1 MACNSRQ
8 KGKRGELDLAKALKE
23 NFGWASARRSQQ
35 FCGDAGDSDLI
46 AEEAPTLFI
55 ECKLVQNLN
64 LHKAMDLAVEQAGGM
79 TPAVFHR
86 KDRTGWLVTVR
97 IEDIREFVS
106 LMGKSLSSSLPV
118 PSDPELPKG
127 TT

>member
-8 KGKRGELDLAKALKE
+8 KGKRGELELCKALKE
-23 NFGWASARRSQQ
+23 NFGWDARRSVQY
-35 FCGDAGDSDLI
+35 CGDAGDSDLI
-46 AEEAPTLFI
+46 AVQAPSLFI
-55 ECKLVQNLN
+55 ECKLVQSLN

-97 IEDIREFVS
+97 IEDMKSFVS
-106 LMGKSLSSSLPV
+106 LMEKALSSTLREL
-118 PSDPELPKG
+118 SDPESPNA

>member
-8 KGKRGELDLAKALKE
+8 KGKRGELELCKALKE
-23 NFGWASARRSQQ
+23 NFGWDARRSVQY
-35 FCGDAGDSDLI
+35 CGDAGDSDLI
-46 AEEAPTLFI
+46 AVQAPNLFI
-55 ECKLVQNLN
+55 ECKLVQSLN

-97 IEDIREFVS
+97 IEDMKAFVS
-106 LMGKSLSSSLPV
+106 LMEKALSSTLRELSDPGS
-118 PSDPELPKG
+118 PSD

>member
-1 MACNSRQ
+1 MVNSRS
-8 KGKRGELDLAKALKE
+8 KGKRGELELCKALKE
-23 NFGWASARRSQQ
+23 NFGWDARRSVQY
-35 FCGDAGDSDLI
+35 CGDAGDSDLI
-46 AEEAPTLFI
+46 AVQAPNLFI

-97 IEDIREFVS
+97 IEDMKAFVS
-106 LMGKSLSSSLPV
+106 LMEKALSSTLREL
-118 PSDPELPKG
+118 SDPESPSD

>member
-8 KGKRGELDLAKALKE
+8 KGKRGELELCKALKE
-23 NFGWASARRSQQ
+23 NFGWDARRSVQY
-35 FCGDAGDSDLI
+35 CGDAGDSDLI
-46 AEEAPTLFI
+46 AVQAPNLFI
-55 ECKLVQNLN
+55 ECKLVQSLN

-97 IEDIREFVS
+97 IEDMKAFVS
-106 LMGKSLSSSLPV
+106 LMEKALSSTLREL
-118 PSDPELPKG
+118 SDPESPKG

>member
-1 MACNSRQ
+1 M
-8 KGKRGELDLAKALKE
+8 
-23 NFGWASARRSQQ
+23 
-35 FCGDAGDSDLI
+35 I

-64 LHKAMDLAVEQAGGM
+64 LHKAMALAVEQAGGM

-86 KDRTGWLVTVR
+86 KDRTDWLVTVR
-97 IEDIREFVS
+97 LADMKAFVS
-106 LMGKSLSSSLPV
+106 LMVNALSSTPRV
-118 PSDPELPKG
+118 PSDPKSPSD

>member
-1 MACNSRQ
+1 VACNSRQ
-8 KGKRGELDLAKALKE
+8 KGKRGELELCKALKE
-23 NFGWASARRSQQ
+23 NFGWDARRSVQY
-35 FCGDAGDSDLI
+35 CGDAGDSDLI
-46 AEEAPTLFI
+46 AVQAPSLFI
-55 ECKLVQNLN
+55 ECKLVQSLN

-97 IEDIREFVS
+97 IEDMKSFVS
-106 LMGKSLSSSLPV
+106 LMEKALSSTLREL
-118 PSDPELPKG
+118 SDPESPNA

>member
-8 KGKRGELDLAKALKE
+8 KGKRGELELCKALKE
-23 NFGWASARRSQQ
+23 NFGWDARRSVQY
-35 FCGDAGDSDLI
+35 CGDAGDSDLI
-46 AEEAPTLFI
+46 AVQAPNLFI
-55 ECKLVQNLN
+55 ECKLVQSLN

-97 IEDIREFVS
+97 IEDMKAFVS
-106 LMGKSLSSSLPV
+106 LMEKALSSTLREL
-118 PSDPELPKG
+118 SDPESPKD

>member
-8 KGKRGELDLAKALKE
+8 KGKRGELELCKALKE
-23 NFGWASARRSQQ
+23 NFGWDARRSVQY
-35 FCGDAGDSDLI
+35 CGDAGDSDLI
-46 AEEAPTLFI
+46 AVQAPNLFI

-86 KDRTGWLVTVR
+86 KDRTDWLVTVR
-97 IEDIREFVS
+97 IEDMKAFVS
-106 LMGKSLSSSLPV
+106 LMEKALSSTLRELSDPKS
-118 PSDPELPKG
+118 PSD

>member
-8 KGKRGELDLAKALKE
+8 KGKRGELELCKALKE
-23 NFGWASARRSQQ
+23 NFGWDARRSVQY
-35 FCGDAGDSDLI
+35 CGDAGDSDLI
-46 AEEAPTLFI
+46 AVQAPNLFI

-97 IEDIREFVS
+97 IEDMKAFVS
-106 LMGKSLSSSLPV
+106 LMEKALSSTLREL
-118 PSDPELPKG
+118 SDPESPSD

>member
-1 MACNSRQ
+1 MVNSRS
-8 KGKRGELDLAKALKE
+8 KGKRGELELCKALKE
-23 NFGWASARRSQQ
+23 NFGWDARRSVQY
-35 FCGDAGDSDLI
+35 CGDAGDSDLI
-46 AEEAPTLFI
+46 AVQAPNLFI

-97 IEDIREFVS
+97 IEDMKAFVS
-106 LMGKSLSSSLPV
+106 LMEKALSSTLREL
-118 PSDPELPKG
+118 SDPESPSV